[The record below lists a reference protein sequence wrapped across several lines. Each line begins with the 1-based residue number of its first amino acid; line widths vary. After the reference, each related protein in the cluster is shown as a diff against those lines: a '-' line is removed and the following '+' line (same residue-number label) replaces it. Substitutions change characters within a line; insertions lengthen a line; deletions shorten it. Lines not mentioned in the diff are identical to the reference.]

1 MYKLG
6 DQPNYKR
13 KEICNVGHSRIS
25 YNDKKKTE
33 CFHFF
38 TVLAYT

>member
-1 MYKLG
+1 MHKLG

-25 YNDKKKTE
+25 YNHKKN
-33 CFHFF
+33 
-38 TVLAYT
+38 